1 MGSQFMKYLVTGGAG
16 FIGSYLADALV
27 ARGDSVV
34 LLDNLSTGNHHNI
47 EHLIGQESVEFY
59 TGSILDAEL
68 VDRLVAGVDHV
79 IHLAAAVGVFTIVNK
94 PLESLRVNLHGTEN
108 VLGACDRVGKPVL
121 IASSS
126 EIYGKNSGGAL
137 NEDSDRVI
145 GSPLK
150 ARWSYSEAKAIDES
164 LGYFYYSELGLP
176 VRIVRFFNTVGPRQ
190 VGSYGMVVPRFISA
204 ALAGEPIEVYGSGEQ
219 SRCFCHVVD
228 AVAGL
233 LSLIDNESTVGD
245 VFNIG
250 NNHEISIRG
259 LAELVISR
267 LNSKSEIVSKSYE
280 DAYGAGFEDMQ
291 RRIPEI
297 SKIKAA
303 TGWAPTRSLETI
315 IDDIAATRAAL

>member
-1 MGSQFMKYLVTGGAG
+1 MKYLITGGAG
-16 FIGSYLADALV
+16 FIGSHVADALV

-34 LLDNLSTGNHHNI
+34 ILDNLSTGNHHNI
-47 EHLIGQESVEFY
+47 EHLIGKESVEFY
-59 TGSILDAEL
+59 SGSILDSTL

-79 IHLAAAVGVFTIVNK
+79 LNLAAAVGVFNIVDK
-94 PLESLRVNLHGTEN
+94 PLDSLRINLHGTEN
-108 VLGACDRVGKPVL
+108 VLDACQRSGKQVL

-126 EIYGKNSGGAL
+126 EIYGKNGGGPL
-137 NEDSDRVI
+137 HEDSDRIV

-150 ARWSYSEAKAIDES
+150 SRWSYSEAKAIDES
-164 LGYFYYSELGLP
+164 LGYFYYSELGVQ

-190 VGSYGMVVPRFISA
+190 VGSYGMVVPRFVSA
-204 ALAGEPIEVYGSGEQ
+204 ALAGEPIEVYGSGDQ
-219 SRCFCHVVD
+219 SRCFCHVAD

-233 LSLIDNESTVGD
+233 LSVIDSESTVGD

-291 RRIPEI
+291 RRIPDI

-315 IDDIAATRAAL
+315 IDDIAASRAAL

>member
-1 MGSQFMKYLVTGGAG
+1 MKYLITGGAG
-16 FIGSYLADALV
+16 FIGSHVADALV

-34 LLDNLSTGNHHNI
+34 ILDNLSTGNHHNI
-47 EHLIGQESVEFY
+47 EHLIGNESVEFY
-59 TGSILDAEL
+59 SGSILDSAL

-79 IHLAAAVGVFTIVNK
+79 LHLAAAVGVFNIVDK
-94 PLESLRVNLHGTEN
+94 PLESLRINLHGTEN
-108 VLGACDRVGKPVL
+108 VLDACQRFGKPVL

-126 EIYGKNSGGAL
+126 EVYGKNGGGPL
-137 NEDSDRVI
+137 HEDSDRIV

-150 ARWSYSEAKAIDES
+150 SRWSYSEAKAIDES
-164 LGYFYYSELGLP
+164 LGYFYYSELGVQ

-190 VGSYGMVVPRFISA
+190 VGSYGMVVPRFVSA
-204 ALAGEPIEVYGSGEQ
+204 ALAGEPIEVYGSGDQ
-219 SRCFCHVVD
+219 SRCFCHVAD

-233 LSLIDNESTVGD
+233 LSVIDSESTVGD

-250 NNHEISIRG
+250 NDHEISIRG
-259 LAELVISR
+259 LAELVIKR
-267 LNSKSEIVSKSYE
+267 LNSASEIVSKSYE

-291 RRIPEI
+291 RRIPDI

-303 TGWAPTRSLETI
+303 TGWVPTRSLETI

>member
-1 MGSQFMKYLVTGGAG
+1 MKYLITGGAG
-16 FIGSYLADALV
+16 FIGSHVADALV

-34 LLDNLSTGNHHNI
+34 ILDNLSTGNHHNI
-47 EHLIGQESVEFY
+47 EHLIGNEAVEFY
-59 TGSILDAEL
+59 SGSILDSAL
-68 VDRLVAGVDHV
+68 VDRLVEGVDHV
-79 IHLAAAVGVFTIVNK
+79 LHLAAAVGVFNIVDK
-94 PLESLRVNLHGTEN
+94 PLESLRINLHGTEN
-108 VLGACDRVGKPVL
+108 VLDACQRSGKPVL

-126 EIYGKNSGGAL
+126 EIYGKNGGGPL
-137 NEDSDRVI
+137 HEDSDRIV

-150 ARWSYSEAKAIDES
+150 SRWSYSEAKAIDES
-164 LGYFYYSELGLP
+164 LGFFYYSELGVQ

-190 VGSYGMVVPRFISA
+190 LGSYGMVVPRFVSA
-204 ALAGEPIEVYGSGEQ
+204 ALAGEPIEVYGSGDQ
-219 SRCFCHVVD
+219 SRCFCHVAD

-233 LSLIDNESTVGD
+233 LSVIDSESTVGD

-291 RRIPEI
+291 RRIPDI

-315 IDDIAATRAAL
+315 IDDIAKDLSDHLN

>member
-1 MGSQFMKYLVTGGAG
+1 MKYLITGGAG
-16 FIGSYLADALV
+16 FIGSHVADALV

-34 LLDNLSTGNHHNI
+34 ILDNLSTGNHHNI
-47 EHLIGQESVEFY
+47 EHLIGNESVEFY
-59 TGSILDAEL
+59 SGSILDSAL

-79 IHLAAAVGVFTIVNK
+79 LHLAAAVGVFTIVDK
-94 PLESLRVNLHGTEN
+94 PLESLRINLHGTEN
-108 VLGACDRVGKPVL
+108 VLDACQRSGKPVL

-126 EIYGKNSGGAL
+126 EIYGKNGGGAL
-137 NEDSDRVI
+137 HEDSDRIV

-150 ARWSYSEAKAIDES
+150 SRWSYSEAKAIDES
-164 LGYFYYSELGLP
+164 LGYFYYSELGVQ

-190 VGSYGMVVPRFISA
+190 VGSYGMVVPRFVSA
-204 ALAGEPIEVYGSGEQ
+204 ALAGEPIEVYGSGDQ
-219 SRCFCHVVD
+219 SRCFCHVAD

-233 LSLIDNESTVGD
+233 LSVIDSESTVGD

-250 NNHEISIRG
+250 NDHEISIRG
-259 LAELVISR
+259 LAELVIKR
-267 LNSKSEIVSKSYE
+267 LNSSSEIVSKSYE

-291 RRIPEI
+291 RRIPDN

-315 IDDIAATRAAL
+315 IDDIAKDLSDHLN